1 MSSHEF
7 SEWIAF
13 FQVQPFGEWRE
24 DFRMATLAAVIT
36 NVMTRTKDSDPVRQA
51 KDFMPDFEQA
61 LDEYQAQDEISEQEM
76 TWRKINLVFGAM
88 AKAKKKT

>member
-7 SEWIAF
+7 AEWMAF
-13 FQVQPFGEWRE
+13 AQIQPFGEWRE

-36 NVMTRTKDSDPVRQA
+36 NVMTRTKESDPVRQA

-61 LDEYQAQDEISEQEM
+61 LDEYEAQAEIPEHEM
-76 TWRKINLVFGAM
+76 TWRKIDLVFGAM
-88 AKAKKKT
+88 AKKKKK